1 MIKCLHKKV
10 RRNTTILIVIV
21 LQFCCSFLF
30 AQTGST
36 VEGKVLEEGGAPLP
50 GVNVIVKG
58 TSVGTTTDA
67 NGDLRFPFPTRMPC
81 SFFLSSAINR
91 KKFRLAHNQL
101 LKSNSLQTLKRFLKL
116 SWWVMAKQKK
126 NR

>member
-67 NGDLRFPFPTRMPC
+67 NGAFALSVPNQDAVLVF
-81 SFFLSSAINR
+81 SFIGYNR
-91 KKFRLAHNQL
+91 KKFRWAHNQL
-101 LKSNSLQTLKRFLKL
+101 LKSNSLQTLRLFLKL
-116 SWWVMAKQKK
+116 SWWVMAKQRKSH
-126 NR
+126 

>member
-67 NGDLRFPFPTRMPC
+67 HGGFRAFCSQPGCRARF
-81 SFFLSSAINR
+81 FFHRLQIARSSGWLTIN
-91 KKFRLAHNQL
+91 F
-101 LKSNSLQTLKRFLKL
+101 
-116 SWWVMAKQKK
+116 
-126 NR
+126 